1 METQAERQEKHMK
14 QLAEVHRQKVA
25 LLESQFLQQKQQLL
39 RGKAVSSTMVIK
51 VGMVDPPLTKH
62 FVTIELQ
69 FSSYSI
75 PKKSSV
81 MYTEYAKQ
89 SNKLKHILRNLE

>member
-51 VGMVDPPLTKH
+51 SWDGGASPDQTFCDHRVKV
-62 FVTIELQ
+62 LQ
-69 FSSYSI
+69 LFNS
-75 PKKSSV
+75 KKV
-81 MYTEYAKQ
+81 LCDVY
-89 SNKLKHILRNLE
+89 